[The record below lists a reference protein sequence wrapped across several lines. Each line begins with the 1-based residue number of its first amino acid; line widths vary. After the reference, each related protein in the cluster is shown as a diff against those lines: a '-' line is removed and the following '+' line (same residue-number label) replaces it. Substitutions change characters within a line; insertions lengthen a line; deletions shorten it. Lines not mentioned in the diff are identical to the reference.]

1 MTLFRKA
8 VMIIDDD
15 VKRRKRIYDVLKVTG
30 FDISSAV
37 QGEQAFGC
45 LPRDKPNLIVVNAF
59 APKVDGLSFIRKLRG
74 FGLGQKMIVVALHAE
89 NDDNRKQAQQAGA
102 DDFIAENFQPYLLL
116 EIICRHLKI
125 DKIRI
130 PENEFRERRQAVEDL
145 AMSYHKARSRDV
157 NFKGVQLLLPDGRDL
172 SRLMLTD
179 DAGVAK
185 NR

>member
-1 MTLFRKA
+1 
-8 VMIIDDD
+8 
-15 VKRRKRIYDVLKVTG
+15 
-30 FDISSAV
+30 
-37 QGEQAFGC
+37 
-45 LPRDKPNLIVVNAF
+45 
-59 APKVDGLSFIRKLRG
+59 LSKFSG
-74 FGLGQKMIVVALHAE
+74 
-89 NDDNRKQAQQAGA
+89 DTS
-102 DDFIAENFQPYLLL
+102 ENFQPYLLV

-130 PENEFRERRQAVEDL
+130 LENEFRERRQAVEDL

-157 NFKGVQLLLPDGRDL
+157 NFKGVQLMLPDGRDL